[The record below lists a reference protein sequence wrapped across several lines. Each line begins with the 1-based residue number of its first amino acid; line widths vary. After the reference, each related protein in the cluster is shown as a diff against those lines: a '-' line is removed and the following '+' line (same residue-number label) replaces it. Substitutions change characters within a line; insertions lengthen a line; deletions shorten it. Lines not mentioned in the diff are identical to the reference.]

1 MYFIRRILDDHLKDG
16 KYANPCEQLYEETVS
31 VNTINSIAERNFGML
46 DRLIREKPNAN
57 IIKYEAINMN
67 RRNKTSEWRKT
78 LSPEKR
84 SLMMKWA
91 RQYASKQYQLFKQR
105 RTESR
110 KAKNEKRLDKIEE
123 ARRKECR
130 NRLIKERLCAEISQ
144 YGGVWLKEEQIDA
157 KLAEMRTDSEKHA
170 ALKCQLQFRQK
181 VISVCPS
188 NDRKLFFLLKKGHL
202 KSVQELTDNLKNLLR
217 QLKNDK
223 TITKSSLESNL
234 PIVLSETKLLEEKD
248 RLRSL
253 CHKEVEKLL
262 KKKKEEPQTKRK
274 KANEDALLNIPIV
287 TSVDELVGKR
297 VQHLTF
303 DYDGKEKWF
312 PGVVVCQKPDSDTEL
327 VIRYDCEDKLYSFN
341 FSDFKNSVVK
351 LISVKLTDFLGKR
364 IRQRFTNIEENDFW

>member
-1 MYFIRRILDDHLKDG
+1 MTILKMD
-16 KYANPCEQLYEETVS
+16 KYANPCEQLYKETVS
-31 VNTINSIAERNFGML
+31 VSTTNSIAERNFGML

-130 NRLIKERLCAEISQ
+130 NRLIKERLCAEMSQ

-157 KLAEMRTDSEKHA
+157 KLAEMRTDSEKRA
-170 ALKCQLQFRQK
+170 ALKRQLQFRQK
-181 VISVCPS
+181 VISMCPS
-188 NDRKLFFLLKKGHL
+188 NDRKLFFLSEKGHV

-223 TITKSSLESNL
+223 TITRSSLESNL
-234 PIVLSETKLLEEKD
+234 PIVLSQTKLLEEKD
-248 RLRSL
+248 KLTIL
-253 CHKEVEKLL
+253 CHKEVEKLM
-262 KKKKEEPQTKRK
+262 KKKKEETQTKRK
-274 KANEDALLNIPIV
+274 K
-287 TSVDELVGKR
+287 S
-297 VQHLTF
+297 
-303 DYDGKEKWF
+303 
-312 PGVVVCQKPDSDTEL
+312 
-327 VIRYDCEDKLYSFN
+327 
-341 FSDFKNSVVK
+341 
-351 LISVKLTDFLGKR
+351 
-364 IRQRFTNIEENDFW
+364 